1 MFRNP
6 FSGMVEFKLNNLV
19 KVYAVLLLRKR
30 PMHGYELI
38 KSLGSV
44 LLREVS
50 ASHVY
55 PFLKLLQSKRMIV
68 LSESGSRY
76 RKQYRLTKAGERFAN
91 GLIESFAELIEAGV
105 GRSVRSCAHCR
116 CRVVAGWHQERV
128 GGKVRVFFCRRGGFA

>member
-1 MFRNP
+1 
-6 FSGMVEFKLNNLV
+6 MVEFKLNNLV

-68 LSESGSRY
+68 LSESGSRD

-91 GLIESFAELIEAGV
+91 GLIESFAELIEVGV
-105 GRSVRSCAHCR
+105 GRRVRSCAHCR
-116 CRVVAGWHQERV
+116 CGVVSGWHQEKI
-128 GGKVRVFFCRRGGFA
+128 GGKICIFCCRRCALAYRRD